1 MGSNRIERE
10 KEGGFEVWGWC
21 ERELVCEE
29 RENERENKL
38 NTYLFAFGIKNEAMS
53 KKNYSGDFE
62 LERVKRKK

>member
-1 MGSNRIERE
+1 M
-10 KEGGFEVWGWC
+10 
-21 ERELVCEE
+21 CEE

-38 NTYLFAFGIKNEAMS
+38 NTYLFAFGIKNEAIS